1 MVNKKKTKMTIW
13 QYLTLGYLTVII
25 VGTLLLLLPFATNAG
40 EPQTGFVDALFTA
53 TSATCITGLIP
64 FDTATHFTLFGQI
77 VILCMIQLGGLGFMT
92 FVTIIFRTI
101 GKKSGVYETKA
112 LMLSAG
118 EDNRQEL
125 HRLFRNLLI
134 GTLIF
139 ELIGAAVL
147 SIRFI
152 PEFGFGQGVYF
163 SVWHS
168 VSAFCNAGF
177 DLMGGVHTA
186 NTFVSLTHYASDPLV
201 CITISLLICIGGLGF
216 CVWDD
221 IWVNRFQIK
230 KYKLHTKVV
239 LLMTAI
245 ILLLS
250 TVLFLLFEWSNPEIT
265 NLNFWQKSCVAFFNA
280 CTPRT
285 AGFSV
290 IDYSTASDGS
300 YLLTLMSMFIGGSPA
315 STAGGV
321 KTTTLFVI
329 IMGTI
334 SVFQGKR
341 DIEVGK
347 RRVHNSLLRQ
357 ALAVFVAC
365 LFLTMISCLLIG
377 VLESGN
383 AQIGIKEIL
392 FEVVSAIANVGL
404 SMGVTPDLTVAS
416 KIILALLM
424 FVGRV
429 GIVTFALAF
438 AERTD
443 AAEVKKPV
451 DTMLIG

>member
-1 MVNKKKTKMTIW
+1 MNKKKTKMTIW

-168 VSAFCNAGF
+168 ISAFCNAGF
-177 DLMGGVHTA
+177 DLMGGTLGQGQ
-186 NTFVSLTHYASDPLV
+186 FVSFTHYATDPIV
-201 CITISLLICIGGLGF
+201 SLPLAGLIVVGGLGF

-221 IWVNRFQIK
+221 ITKQKFRLK
-230 KYKLHTKVV
+230 KTCLHTK
-239 LLMTAI
+239 
-245 ILLLS
+245 
-250 TVLFLLFEWSNPEIT
+250 TVLVMTVS
-265 NLNFWQKSCVAFFNA
+265 
-280 CTPRT
+280 
-285 AGFSV
+285 
-290 IDYSTASDGS
+290 
-300 YLLTLMSMFIGGSPA
+300 LLTL
-315 STAGGV
+315 ST
-321 KTTTLFVI
+321 L
-329 IMGTI
+329 
-334 SVFQGKR
+334 
-341 DIEVGK
+341 
-347 RRVHNSLLRQ
+347 
-357 ALAVFVAC
+357 
-365 LFLTMISCLLIG
+365 LFLFFEQTIL
-377 VLESGN
+377 VL
-383 AQIGIKEIL
+383 
-392 FEVVSAIANVGL
+392 F
-404 SMGVTPDLTVAS
+404 
-416 KIILALLM
+416 
-424 FVGRV
+424 
-429 GIVTFALAF
+429 
-438 AERTD
+438 
-443 AAEVKKPV
+443 
-451 DTMLIG
+451 